1 MPIHTIIMS
10 IKRQP
15 LEYRRV
21 MVNVPLGLLDAF
33 DEVCNKKS
41 YARVEAIKESMRR
54 FIEDSHPSDYESPEE
69 QKVNFTN
76 MWGTMLEAAALNA
89 ASQEAQQTAQTSKHS
104 KRK

>member
-10 IKRQP
+10 VKRKP

-54 FIEDSHPSDYESPEE
+54 FIEDSRPSDYESPEE

-76 MWGTMLEAAALNA
+76 MWGTMLEAAAK
-89 ASQEAQQTAQTSKHS
+89 QEAQQTAQTSKQS

>member
-1 MPIHTIIMS
+1 MS

-76 MWGTMLEAAALNA
+76 MWGTMMEAAAK
-89 ASQEAQQTAQTSKHS
+89 QEAQQTAQASKHS

>member
-1 MPIHTIIMS
+1 MPIHTVVMS
-10 IKRQP
+10 SKRQP

-33 DEVCNKKS
+33 DQVCNKES

-54 FIEDSHPSDYESPEE
+54 FIKDARPDDYESPEE

-76 MWGTMLEAAALNA
+76 MWGTMLEAAAK
-89 ASQEAQQTAQTSKHS
+89 QEAQQTAQASKHS